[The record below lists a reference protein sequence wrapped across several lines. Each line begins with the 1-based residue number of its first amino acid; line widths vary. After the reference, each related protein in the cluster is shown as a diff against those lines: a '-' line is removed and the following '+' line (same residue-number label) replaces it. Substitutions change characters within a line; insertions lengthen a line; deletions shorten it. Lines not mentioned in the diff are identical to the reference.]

1 MAILA
6 ILRRDFNRYR
16 RNPLRTAMLF
26 ALPLVMAAIFAV
38 VFGGGG
44 TDNIRI
50 RVLLWDEDDSLLS
63 RFARGAADSAESDQ
77 RLDIVPV
84 GEEGLA
90 MMDEGAA
97 SALVHIPDGF
107 TRAYLA
113 GDIATIELV
122 KNPSERFLPLVV
134 EEGVGLGAAM
144 LSTTSTIFRSE
155 LETVGTLVDST
166 GFPPDAAIGVLSSSI
181 NSRLRGLEGVL
192 FPPVISLESVDLAVP
207 SEIEDEEEAES
218 ASILSFFLPGLAVM
232 GTLFLAQSAT
242 RDILRDRESGL
253 LRHLLTAPVSP
264 SEYLLG
270 KCLSVLLVTSAGFVF
285 LIAIGAAAGVSWG
298 PPVAVG
304 ILMIATA
311 IACSGTLLLIMSLVG
326 TERQGDALTTIVII
340 SWSMLGGAFVPL
352 EQMPAFIRPLSA
364 STLVFWSIDA
374 FNALIH
380 HGEGLADILL
390 NLAVLCATGLT
401 FLIAGAVILG
411 RRIRRGAL

>member
-1 MAILA
+1 MTVFA
-6 ILRRDFNRYR
+6 ILRRDLNRYR
-16 RNPLRTAMLF
+16 RNPVRTAMLF
-26 ALPLVMAAIFAV
+26 ALPLVMAAIFTV

-44 TDNIRI
+44 AEDIRI

-63 RFARGAADSAESDQ
+63 NFARGAADSAESDQ
-77 RLDIVPV
+77 RLEIVPV

-107 TRAYLA
+107 TRDYLA
-113 GDIATIELV
+113 GDVTTVELV

-134 EEGVGLGAAM
+134 EEGVGLGAAL
-144 LSTTSTIFRSE
+144 LSTTSTVFRSE
-155 LETVGTLVDST
+155 LETVGTMVDST
-166 GFPPDAAIGVLSSSI
+166 GFPSDAAVGVLSAGI
-181 NSRLRGLEGVL
+181 NSRLRGLEGFL
-192 FPPVISLESVDLAVP
+192 FPPAITLESVNLPAP
-207 SEIEDEEEAES
+207 AEDEDEAQPS
-218 ASILSFFLPGLAVM
+218 SILSFFLPGLAVM

-242 RDILRDRESGL
+242 RDILRDREAGL

-264 SEYLLG
+264 AEYLVG
-270 KCLSVLLVTSAGFVF
+270 KCLSVLLVTSVGFAV
-285 LIAIGAAAGVSWG
+285 LIVIGAAAGVSWG
-298 PPVAVG
+298 QPLAIG
-304 ILMIATA
+304 LLMIATA
-311 IACSGTLLLIMSLVG
+311 VACSGTLLLIMSLVG
-326 TERQGDALTTIVII
+326 SERQGDALTTIVII

-380 HGEGLADILL
+380 HGGGLGDILI
-390 NLAVLCATGLT
+390 NLAVLSAAGLT
-401 FLIAGAVILG
+401 FLIAGALILG